1 MLNEKMMLSLC
12 DPNEKHENLYLCNQG
27 GIISESG
34 TRYEVNNGIPNL
46 VKVTNIQK
54 NQYAVNLF
62 SQVADGYDEYHYL
75 SYTIFN
81 SDEEEVRNSVIDK
94 LHIDNKNNI
103 KVLELSAGTGRDSVL
118 IKKRMTDDS
127 ELHVQDISFDM
138 LNILKG
144 KFNDDEIFITQS
156 NAEALPYKDNTFDA
170 IYSYGGIGMDLYA
183 DLNKQMQE
191 ISRVAKRGA
200 KVVLVGLGVGP
211 WLYKTEFATILINHN
226 EHYMNKLDL
235 SVLPIEARNVNI
247 SWILNGAVYCIEFEI
262 GEGEPEANFDFE
274 IPGIRGGS
282 LRSRYYG
289 KLEGVS
295 PEVKRMAYEAR
306 EKLGISMYDFLNE
319 VIGSAAKKVI
329 NE

>member
-1 MLNEKMMLSLC
+1 MLNETMMLSLC
-12 DPNEKHENLYLCNQG
+12 DPGEKHEKLYLCEG
-27 GIISESG
+27 KGIVSESG
-34 TRYEVNNGIPNL
+34 TQYEVNNGIPNL
-46 VKVTNIQK
+46 VKVTNTRK

-62 SQVADGYDEYHYL
+62 SKVADGYDEYHHL

-94 LHIDNKNNI
+94 LHIDNKRKI
-103 KVLELSAGTGRDSVL
+103 KVLELSAGTGRDTVL

-156 NAEALPYKDNTFDA
+156 NAEALPYKEHTFDA

-191 ISRVAKRGA
+191 ISRVAKKGA
-200 KVVLVGLGVGP
+200 KVVLVGLGVGS
-211 WLYKTEFATILINHN
+211 WLYKTEFAKILINHN

-235 SVLPIEARNVNI
+235 SALPIEARNVNI

-274 IPGIRGGS
+274 IPGIRGGT

-295 PEVKRMAYEAR
+295 PEVKKMAYEAR

-319 VIGSAAKKVI
+319 AIGSAAEKVI